1 MTAIL
6 SLGLAAAIILLIRSS
21 VPAAGAYGVLGVD
34 ASCSDRETGALLQD
48 LSVGGYISEST
59 QLVYL
64 DDFDSLRPIPLDEYR
79 DRVEDFDPRN
89 DGYAE
94 KLRSFFVREGKRYFY
109 IPLQGRLNSRN
120 LEGKLAPA
128 MGDMPGY
135 SLEIL
140 GSSRSLFP
148 QGVLFIPAAAGLLLL
163 LRPSLPA
170 LSFLPLLGAAVFLG
184 PPGFALG
191 GVLSA
196 LFSLFIEPLRG
207 WFASRRYARRPRAE
221 GRDFPLRGR
230 KPFWRKTPLRGEN
243 FRRRLFP
250 GGIFLA
256 AYGLIC
262 FSGSIPSVPALVLP
276 AAVFIVLGFSAW
288 AESRRGLEQG
298 HIRFFPVPI
307 AGSPREPFFPAA
319 VLPFALGAVFALF
332 LSALPSGAYKA
343 PASAGGDLPLEP
355 PLIREED
362 YLNHLAFQS
371 FFSLTPLGGRADFAY
386 ESYYLGEDGL
396 IAGVLEDSG
405 GDRFPASGAL
415 FQDRDFPPFPLADLT
430 AFLERGDSRPG
441 IEGDRIPV
449 VLGGLLCIPI
459 LFRTAFRYR
468 KKKKMLVYS
477 DKRVAA

>member
-1 MTAIL
+1 MTVIL
-6 SLGLAAAIILLIRSS
+6 SLGVALAIIPLIRLF

-34 ASCSDRETGALLQD
+34 ASCSDRETGALLRD
-48 LSVGGYISEST
+48 LSAAYISEST

-109 IPLQGRLNSRN
+109 IPLSEKLNSRN
-120 LEGKLAPA
+120 LAKKLAPV
-128 MGDMPGY
+128 MGDLPGC

-140 GSSRSLFP
+140 GSPRPLFP
-148 QGVLFIPAAAGLLLL
+148 QVILFIPAAAGLLLL

-170 LSFLPLLGAAVFLG
+170 LSLLPLLGAAVFLG

-196 LFSLFIEPLRG
+196 LFSLFLEPLRE

-221 GRDFPLRGR
+221 GRDFPPRDR
-230 KPFWRKTPLRGEN
+230 KL
-243 FRRRLFP
+243 FRRRALFKGESCRLRFLS

-262 FSGSIPSVPALVLP
+262 FSGAVPPVPALVL
-276 AAVFIVLGFSAW
+276 AAGFFIILGFSVW
-288 AESRRGLEQG
+288 AESKRGLEQG

-307 AGSPREPFFPAA
+307 TGSFRGPFFPAA
-319 VLPFALGAVFALF
+319 MLPFALGAVFSLF
-332 LSALPSGAYKA
+332 LAAFPSGAYKA
-343 PASAGGDLPLEP
+343 PVSAGGDLPREL

-362 YLNHLAFQS
+362 YRNHLVFQAS
-371 FFSLTPLGGRADFAY
+371 FSVTPLGGREDFAY

-405 GDRFPASGAL
+405 GDRSSKTGGL
-415 FQDRDFPPFPLADLT
+415 SRDRDFPPFPLADLT
-430 AFLERGDSRPG
+430 AFLENGDPRPG

-449 VLGGLLCIPI
+449 ALGGLLCIPV
-459 LFRTAFRYR
+459 LLRLASRYR
-468 KKKKMLVYS
+468 KKKKMLVYN
-477 DKRVAA
+477 DKRIAA